1 MENMIRAMN
10 EIHDAFSE
18 VKIDDRMDLP
28 QIVVVG
34 GQSSGKS
41 SVLENIV
48 GRDFLPRGAG
58 MVTRC
63 PLVLQL
69 IQTFKQSEEWAE
81 FAHHQGKRFTNFDE
95 VREEIVAQTNRLSPN
110 LCVSGTSINLRIH
123 SPHVLN
129 LTLVDLPGLVATPIE
144 GQPADIADQ
153 IRNMVKKYV
162 SKSNT
167 IILAIT
173 AANQDIAT
181 SVGLQLA
188 KEVDPT
194 GLRTLGVL
202 TKLDS
207 MDPGTDALNVLKNN
221 AITLRKGFI
230 GVVNRSQ
237 RDINEN
243 KKITEARKAE
253 IAFFQSHPVYSSI
266 AEQSGTVFLTKTL
279 SKLLLDAIQA
289 ALPDLSSRIDVMLNQ
304 TRKQMEKY
312 GMFEPQAMDKSNQLL
327 HVLKNF
333 SDAIKATLDGSPTA
347 DEKAKMEITGGARI
361 EWIFSEHVAPHIMSV
376 DAAEQLTDERLRV
389 TIVNMQAMKPGVFG
403 SDRAFET
410 LIREQILRLEPPS
423 VRTVDFIFDELTNIL
438 RFSAT
443 MVAERFPELQR
454 QLIDVAVQLLRELEK
469 PTKEHVRTIIKAEH
483 ARINTKHPA
492 MVRAMSEAQF
502 GSGAGVAPPSGATAA
517 GAAGAGVPGAHPNV
531 SSANASGPGA
541 PPHGRAGSFANPAA
555 EAMHNWAQA
564 RPNAVLGAVP
574 SRIIPTSAMAEH
586 ERLMCSCTRNMV
598 CAYFKI
604 VQQTVVDQTPKA
616 IVLLLIDKLKESL
629 HSRLVHELYVKAE
642 RLMAEPD
649 DVVKTRAA
657 LTSMNQCLSRA
668 QTAVNSVKDLRVV

>member
-1 MENMIRAMN
+1 MEHMIRAMN

-69 IQTFKQSEEWAE
+69 IQTFKQTDEWAE
-81 FAHHQGKRFTNFDE
+81 FAHMQGRRFTNFDE
-95 VREEIVAQTNRLSPN
+95 VRSEIMAQTDRLSPN

-123 SPHVLN
+123 SPNVLN
-129 LTLVDLPGLVATPIE
+129 LTLVDLPGLVATPIQ

-181 SVGLQLA
+181 SAGLQLA
-188 KEVDPT
+188 KEVDPH
-194 GLRTLGVL
+194 GHRTLGVL

-207 MDPGTDALNVLKNN
+207 MDQGTDALHVLKNN
-221 AITLRKGFI
+221 AITLRRGFI

-237 RDINEN
+237 KDINDC
-243 KKITEARKAE
+243 KKISEARKAE

-289 ALPDLSSRIDVMLNQ
+289 ALPDLSARIDVMLAQ

-327 HVLKNF
+327 LVLKNF
-333 SDAIKATLDGSPTA
+333 SDAIKSTLDGNPTT
-347 DEKAKMEITGGARI
+347 DEKAKLEITGGARI
-361 EWIFSEHVAPHIMSV
+361 EWIFSEHVAPHIMAV

-403 SDRAFET
+403 SDKAFET
-410 LIREQILRLEPPS
+410 LTKEQILRLEAPS
-423 VRTVDFIFDELTNIL
+423 VRTVDFIYDELTNIL
-438 RFSAT
+438 RGSASL
-443 MVAERFPELQR
+443 VAERFPELQR
-454 QLIDVAVQLLRELEK
+454 QLVEVAVQLLRELEK
-469 PTKEHVRTIIKAEH
+469 PTKDHVRTIIKAEH

-492 MVRAMSEAQF
+492 MVKAMSDTQF
-502 GSGAGVAPPSGATAA
+502 GALAAGGASSMPPTAGTAVVPVGAGVHPS
-517 GAAGAGVPGAHPNV
+517 AGVPPH
-531 SSANASGPGA
+531 NA
-541 PPHGRAGSFANPAA
+541 RAGSFHAPAA
-555 EAMHNWAQA
+555 EAQHNWSQGK
-564 RPNAVLGAVP
+564 PNAVLGAVP
-574 SRIIPTSAMAEH
+574 SRIIPTSAMADH

-598 CAYFKI
+598 CEYFKI
-604 VQQTVVDQTPKA
+604 VKHSVVDQTPKV
-616 IVLLLIDKLKESL
+616 IVLLLIEKLKENL
-629 HSRLVHELYVKAE
+629 HSRLVHELYVKAD

-668 QTAVNSVKDLRVV
+668 QAAVNSVKDLRVV

>member
-1 MENMIRAMN
+1 MEHMIRAMN

-69 IQTFKQSEEWAE
+69 IQTFKQTDEWAE
-81 FAHHQGKRFTNFDE
+81 FAHMQGRRFTDFDE
-95 VREEIVAQTNRLSPN
+95 VRSEIIMQTDRLSPN

-123 SPHVLN
+123 SPNVLN
-129 LTLVDLPGLVATPIE
+129 LTLVDLPGLVATPIQ

-181 SVGLQLA
+181 SAGLQLA
-188 KEVDPT
+188 KEVDPQ
-194 GLRTLGVL
+194 GHRTLGVL

-207 MDPGTDALNVLKNN
+207 MDPGTDALHVLKNN
-221 AITLRKGFI
+221 AITLRRGFI

-237 RDINEN
+237 KDINDC
-243 KKITEARKAE
+243 KKISEARKAE

-289 ALPDLSSRIDVMLNQ
+289 ALPDLSARIDVMLHQ

-327 HVLKNF
+327 LVLKNF
-333 SDAIKATLDGSPTA
+333 SDAIKSTLDGNPTA
-347 DEKAKMEITGGARI
+347 DEKAKLEITGGARI

-403 SDRAFET
+403 SDKAFET
-410 LIREQILRLEPPS
+410 LTKEQILRLEAPS
-423 VRTVDFIFDELTNIL
+423 VRTVDFIYDELTNIL
-438 RFSAT
+438 RGSAT

-454 QLIDVAVQLLRELEK
+454 QLVEVAVQLLRELEK
-469 PTKEHVRTIIKAEH
+469 PTKEHVRTMIKAEH

-492 MVRAMSEAQF
+492 MVKAMSETQF
-502 GSGAGVAPPSGATAA
+502 GAAAAGVAGSMPQAT
-517 GAAGAGVPGAHPNV
+517 GTGVPAGAGVHPAPGV
-531 SSANASGPGA
+531 
-541 PPHGRAGSFANPAA
+541 PPHNARAGSFHATPA
-555 EAMHNWAQA
+555 EAQHNWSQA
-564 RPNAVLGAVP
+564 KPNAVLGAVP
-574 SRIIPTSAMAEH
+574 SRIIPTSVMAEH

-604 VQQTVVDQTPKA
+604 VQQSVVDQAPKA
-616 IVLLLIDKLKESL
+616 IVLLLIEKLKESL
-629 HSRLVHELYVKAE
+629 HSRLVRELYEKAD

-657 LTSMNQCLSRA
+657 LTSMNHCLSRA
-668 QTAVNSVKDLRVV
+668 QAAINSVKDLRVV